1 MQKLLISELLSSVSQ
16 SISEAE
22 MKMFCLSE
30 QSKSK
35 FLPAISRILSQL
47 QCLVSNNFLK
57 MEVDVSSQSLSW
69 DSDHDY
75 PEYCEETT
83 SISGDEERD
92 VMSSTPDEERNVM
105 KSIRKDEEDKF
116 TASIKKA
123 EDDKFITS
131 MIMFIRTSSPNLVF
145 SRSKSNKRRKRR
157 LKKIVHSELLDVWS
171 NFSEFVSPPKMS
183 TPASSCSY
191 PTVDW
196 TKVNKRFLS
205 NIPVPSLQPL
215 HGCSPDP
222 IFYEDRFER
231 SDYGYHRNMGS
242 QFSNPNPFGAAL
254 GYLTDAG
261 AIGVPDCVYHGHV
274 YDATNQGWILH
285 ACYPENQEKVPKRKR
300 DRMNMKKR
308 KQRG

>member
-1 MQKLLISELLSSVSQ
+1 MIGIKNPVYSPL
-16 SISEAE
+16 
-22 MKMFCLSE
+22 
-30 QSKSK
+30 SKSK

-69 DSDHDY
+69 DSDHNY

-145 SRSKSNKRRKRR
+145 SQSKSNKRRKRR
-157 LKKIVHSELLDVWS
+157 LKKIVHRAAGCLVKLFRVCVATQNVYSSFLLFISYSGLDKGEQALPFQHTCS
-171 NFSEFVSPPKMS
+171 IPP
-183 TPASSCSY
+183 TF
-191 PTVDW
+191 T
-196 TKVNKRFLS
+196 
-205 NIPVPSLQPL
+205 
-215 HGCSPDP
+215 
-222 IFYEDRFER
+222 
-231 SDYGYHRNMGS
+231 
-242 QFSNPNPFGAAL
+242 
-254 GYLTDAG
+254 
-261 AIGVPDCVYHGHV
+261 
-274 YDATNQGWILH
+274 
-285 ACYPENQEKVPKRKR
+285 
-300 DRMNMKKR
+300 RMFT
-308 KQRG
+308 

>member
-69 DSDHDY
+69 DSDHNY

-196 TKVNKRFLS
+196 TSASFPTYLFHPS
-205 NIPVPSLQPL
+205 NLYTDVHLT
-215 HGCSPDP
+215 
-222 IFYEDRFER
+222 
-231 SDYGYHRNMGS
+231 
-242 QFSNPNPFGAAL
+242 QFS
-254 GYLTDAG
+254 TR
-261 AIGVPDCVYHGHV
+261 IGSKE
-274 YDATNQGWILH
+274 ATMDTIRTWVLHSPILIPLVLPL
-285 ACYPENQEKVPKRKR
+285 AT
-300 DRMNMKKR
+300 
-308 KQRG
+308 